1 MKRHLAALALLLAAC
16 PEDGKPLVPSAPGPL
31 EQLRLCEQDKVASAC
46 VMAATGQAAANHHL
60 EARRLAKRACEL
72 EDQAG
77 CYLFA
82 EAMRQGNG
90 GPVDQA
96 SAEQLFRTACQ
107 KGEPR
112 ACETITAHYAPEDA
126 GVAVAAPAFDAKATE
141 AACSKGNAEA
151 CAQLAEVLQSGDAPA
166 KTAARALSLLVKAC
180 ELKRAESC
188 RAAARAYRQGAGTK
202 ADPRRAEALE
212 ANACSLGLTDLCAP
226 TKAAPA
232 KQAPVKSKS
241 KSKKR

>member
-1 MKRHLAALALLLAAC
+1 MRAHLALLALLLAGC
-16 PEDGKPLVPSAPGPL
+16 PEEGKPLVPSAPGPL

-46 VMAATGQAAANHHL
+46 VMAATGQATANHHL
-60 EARRLAKRACEL
+60 EARRLAKRACDL
-72 EDQAG
+72 DDQAG

-107 KGEPR
+107 RGETR
-112 ACETITAHYAPEDA
+112 ACETITAHYSPEDA
-126 GVAVAAPAFDAKATE
+126 GIAAAAPLFDAKAAE
-141 AACSKGNAEA
+141 AACAKGNAES
-151 CAQLAEVLQSGDAPA
+151 CARLAEVLQAGDSPA
-166 KTAARALSLLVKAC
+166 KTAAKALSLLVKAC

-188 RAAARAYRQGAGTK
+188 RDAARAYRAGTGTK

-212 ANACSLGLTDLCAP
+212 ANACALGQTDLCAP
-226 TKAAPA
+226 TKAATPKTPA
-232 KQAPVKSKS
+232 PKPKG